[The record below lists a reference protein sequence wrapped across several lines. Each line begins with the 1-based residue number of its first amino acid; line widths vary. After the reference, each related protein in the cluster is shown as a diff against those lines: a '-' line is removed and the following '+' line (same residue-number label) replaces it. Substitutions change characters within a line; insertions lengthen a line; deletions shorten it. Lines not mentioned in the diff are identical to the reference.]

1 MWGLF
6 FFIQLRSA
14 CCLCISYNLIHINQ
28 DVFAIQIILEWH
40 FYCCFISS
48 SVMQRGRVIV
58 WLKGEKKSY
67 SITSENVDLEIQEAK
82 GRFFAAGALV
92 LELGSVH
99 QWSNPHFNL
108 DQIFHQSTPFHPL
121 KIKFLFFFL
130 TLFTRSCIESRR
142 KSWE

>member
-14 CCLCISYNLIHINQ
+14 CCMCISYNLIQINQ

-58 WLKGEKKSY
+58 WLKGEKNPTLLPQTLKYRKRKDGFCSRCPGTGIRIGA
-67 SITSENVDLEIQEAK
+67 SMIQPSLQSRSNISPIDPISSTENQV
-82 GRFFAAGALV
+82 
-92 LELGSVH
+92 
-99 QWSNPHFNL
+99 P
-108 DQIFHQSTPFHPL
+108 
-121 KIKFLFFFL
+121 FFL
-130 TLFTRSCIESRR
+130 PHSIYPIVYWIE
-142 KSWE
+142 KEILGIV